1 MKRWRFIVTGLAGL
15 LLLPACRPA
24 PSTEGLAGT
33 TMGTTYS
40 IRIAGA
46 RLGAAGLGK
55 LQADV
60 DRTLDE
66 VNRQM
71 STYRPDSEITRF
83 NRSGADEPV
92 AVSPDF
98 LRVLRRGLEIAEA
111 SGGAFDPTVGALVA
125 AWGFGAGAK
134 ERRRPDPETVA
145 AARQQV
151 GYRHLSIAADG
162 RIAKDLAALQ
172 LDLSAIAKGYG
183 VDRVAELLL
192 SKNIRNFLVEIGGE
206 TRAEGVNGAGVPW
219 RVGVQRPDYAPETG
233 RDFEGVLSL
242 TGGRAVATSGDY
254 QNFYQD
260 GDGATYAHIIDPR
273 TAMPVRH
280 GVASVSVLA
289 DDCLTADGL
298 ATTLDVLGPDEG
310 IPWLAEHFP
319 GAEVLFIV
327 RQENGKYAEIASP
340 GFAAALA
347 YESLAGK
354 AE

>member
-1 MKRWRFIVTGLAGL
+1 MKRRLVIVSGVVVL
-15 LLLPACRPA
+15 LLLSACRPA
-24 PSTEGLAGT
+24 PSTEGLAGA

-46 RLGAAGLGK
+46 GLGAAGLAR
-55 LQADV
+55 LQAEV
-60 DRTLDE
+60 DQVLDE

-71 STYRPDSEITRF
+71 STYRPDSEITQF
-83 NRSGADEPV
+83 NRAGANEPV

-134 ERRRPDPETVA
+134 ARQRPDPEQVA

-151 GYRHLSIAADG
+151 GYGHLAIGADG
-162 RIAKDLAALQ
+162 RITKGIAALQ

-192 SKNIRNFLVEIGGE
+192 SRNIRNFLVEIGGE
-206 TRAEGVNGAGVPW
+206 TRAEGLNGSGVPW
-219 RVGVQRPDYAPETG
+219 RVGVQRPDYGPEPG
-233 RDFEGVLSL
+233 RDFEGVLGL

-280 GVASVSVLA
+280 AVASVSVLA
-289 DDCLTADGL
+289 ADCLTADGL
-298 ATTLDVLGPDEG
+298 ATTLDVLGPEEG

-319 GAEVLFIV
+319 GAEVLFVV
-327 RQENGKYAEIASP
+327 RRDNGEYGEIASP

-347 YESLAGK
+347 YERLAGK
-354 AE
+354 SE